1 MAAFGGCVGTFRGQL
16 HVLIEVGEDVL
27 VIEDWRIFWLRCVD
41 VHEEYL
47 LAGSEQPRFRQGI
60 VEIDCQVQVVDRY
73 FSVGEAGAVAAEAET
88 WRAVAR
94 EDDSSSVEEPGIAW
108 VLLNCGVDEYRR
120 RAD

>member
-16 HVLIEVGEDVL
+16 HVLIEVGEDVVEGAADL
-27 VIEDWRIFWLRCVD
+27 PEAGGVD